1 MDFIKQFKTALE
13 QMTPQQ
19 RAQYIKLIAL
29 DPQLSDISTPIICF
43 IKKYYEVD
51 SNNAFMPIKENLET
65 ERKQGNVNN
74 FYTRRRKKTGR
85 N

>member
-51 SNNAFMPIKENLET
+51 SNAYKEKSGSRKET
-65 ERKQGNVNN
+65 GKC
-74 FYTRRRKKTGR
+74 
-85 N
+85 

>member
-1 MDFIKQFKTALE
+1 MEFIKQFKTALE

-19 RAQYIKLIAL
+19 RAQYIKEIAL
-29 DPQLSDISTPIICF
+29 NPQLSYISTPIICF

-51 SNNAFMPIKENLET
+51 SNNAFMPIKENLEA
-65 ERKQGNVNN
+65 ERKRKNVNN
-74 FYTRRRKKTGR
+74 FYTRRRKKAGR